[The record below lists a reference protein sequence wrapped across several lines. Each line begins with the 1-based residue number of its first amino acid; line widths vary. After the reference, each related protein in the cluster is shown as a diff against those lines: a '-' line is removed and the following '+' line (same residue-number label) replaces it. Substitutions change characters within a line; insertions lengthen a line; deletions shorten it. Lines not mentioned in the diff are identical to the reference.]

1 VDAKGA
7 VAARRSGTFLIRTSA
22 ANPASLAPELR
33 RELTR
38 ARPELRVREVL
49 TQMQIDQW
57 HTARER
63 LLARLALFFGMLALI
78 LAGVGLYGVLD
89 YSVLQRRREIGIRMA
104 IGARAVDIVR
114 RVTAEAFALVFLGT
128 LAGIGIGM
136 ASVRYVQTLLYGVKA
151 TDAGMV
157 VVPCVAI
164 LAVALVAALP
174 AVMRAVRLDPVKMLR
189 E

>member
-1 VDAKGA
+1 
-7 VAARRSGTFLIRTSA
+7 
-22 ANPASLAPELR
+22 
-33 RELTR
+33 
-38 ARPELRVREVL
+38 
-49 TQMQIDQW
+49 
-57 HTARER
+57 
-63 LLARLALFFGMLALI
+63 
-78 LAGVGLYGVLD
+78 
-89 YSVLQRRREIGIRMA
+89 
-104 IGARAVDIVR
+104 
-114 RVTAEAFALVFLGT
+114 LVFLGT

-136 ASVRYVQTLLYGVKA
+136 ASVRYVETLLYGVKA